1 MYKIQA
7 NQKGT
12 RAIEVS
18 PQHLATIE
26 KYSLLSNLV
35 DSNGIIDEDIL
46 LKLKLN
52 IRSMLETEVGADKEL
67 LNLCLD
73 IIYHPNMKA
82 LGLQNLVSLYNDW
95 HKTRR

>member
-12 RAIEVS
+12 RTIQVS

-95 HKTRR
+95 QKTRR

>member
-12 RAIEVS
+12 RTIEVS

-82 LGLQNLVSLYNDW
+82 LGLQNLVSLYNNW
-95 HKTRR
+95 QKTRR

>member
-12 RAIEVS
+12 RTIEVS

-95 HKTRR
+95 HKIRR

>member
-7 NQKGT
+7 NQQRT
-12 RAIEVS
+12 RTIEGS

-95 HKTRR
+95 QKTRR

>member
-12 RAIEVS
+12 RTIEVS

-95 HKTRR
+95 QKTHR

>member
-12 RAIEVS
+12 RTIEVS

-46 LKLKLN
+46 IKLKLN

-95 HKTRR
+95 QKTRR

>member
-12 RAIEVS
+12 RTIEVS

-95 HKTRR
+95 QKTRR

>member
-12 RAIEVS
+12 RTIEVS

-52 IRSMLETEVGADKEL
+52 IRSMLETEAGADKEL

-73 IIYHPNMKA
+73 IIYHPKMKA
-82 LGLQNLVSLYNDW
+82 LGLQNLVSLYNEW
-95 HKTRR
+95 QKTRR

>member
-12 RAIEVS
+12 RTIEVS

-73 IIYHPNMKA
+73 IIYHSNMKA

-95 HKTRR
+95 QKTRR

>member
-12 RAIEVS
+12 RTIEVS
-18 PQHLATIE
+18 PQHLATLE
-26 KYSLLSNLV
+26 KYTLLSNLV

>member
-12 RAIEVS
+12 RTIEVS

-52 IRSMLETEVGADKEL
+52 IRSMLETEAGADKEL

-95 HKTRR
+95 QKTRR